1 MKKIKLTVV
10 LLTLMIFIGGCSSK
24 KNDSLKKSDDKIN
37 LKKEDNKTLDIMA
50 LKENALD
57 FPLEIIDYD
66 ILVQDEEFKSLYPDL
81 YRVIVKNNSE
91 VDIKEYEV
99 ALLGWDDNDLPVK
112 IKGDIDFGDGTYV
125 RKLIASDVN
134 LIPGATYGEDSGMGL
149 DKNISLKT
157 LQPVIISFTD
167 FEDNTIKNEN
177 AEPFIKA
184 IEGKKIK

>member
-24 KNDSLKKSDDKIN
+24 KNDSLKESDDKIN
-37 LKKEDNKTLDIMA
+37 LKKEDSKTLDIMA

-112 IKGDIDFGDGTYV
+112 IKGDIDFSDGTYV
-125 RKLIASDVN
+125 QKLIASDVN